1 MSHLNFFR
9 LGKHWAIRHFYCYL
23 FIIDELNLA
32 FDDYS
37 LVITIWWLPYSNYS
51 NQRKTIFEKICNIE
65 RSLLNQNYL
74 IMVETLFFGSN
85 GLNDEENALIIE
97 LTIEY
102 IITLERFITPL
113 LWIHLSKLPLPL
125 KSLIDSGS
133 RYVILF
139 CYIYYF

>member
-9 LGKHWAIRHFYCYL
+9 LGKHWAIRHFYRYL

-32 FDDYS
+32 FDYYS

-65 RSLLNQNYL
+65 LSLLNQNYL

-85 GLNDEENALIIE
+85 GLNDEENAWIIE

-133 RYVILF
+133 PYVILF